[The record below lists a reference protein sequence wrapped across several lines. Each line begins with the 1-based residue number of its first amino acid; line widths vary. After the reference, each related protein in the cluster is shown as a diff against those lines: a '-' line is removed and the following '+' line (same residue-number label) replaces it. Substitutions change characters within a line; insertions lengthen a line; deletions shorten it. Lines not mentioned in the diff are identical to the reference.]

1 MGCET
6 EVRIGGHEVSELS
19 PFEQAMHFPELA
31 MHGIDAVGDVPASDA
46 VCIFGVDASSVAGD
60 VLSDMSDELS
70 DAPVS
75 MVCDGRVPGWV
86 GPGTL
91 GVIISYTGSCGQM
104 LDVYEELRRR
114 GSGVICLTSGGELA
128 SACGRDGTA
137 VVPIPS
143 GMTPQSATG
152 FVLGAVASIVE
163 RAGVFDAA
171 GFLSCDLRALEGF
184 GDECIGRAEPL
195 AGLLRDRVV
204 AVYSTSDIHA
214 CSRRWK
220 MSLAGHASCL
230 AFSGELPEFDHN
242 ELVGW
247 SDPNEH
253 APGLAMVVLRGTG
266 RPGLVPVIV
275 ECMLEVLDE
284 NGRDVVEVDVGTGS
298 RALRNIRGIM
308 LGDSLSYLMGG
319 AQR

>member
-1 MGCET
+1 
-6 EVRIGGHEVSELS
+6 
-19 PFEQAMHFPELA
+19 
-31 MHGIDAVGDVPASDA
+31 
-46 VCIFGVDASSVAGD
+46 
-60 VLSDMSDELS
+60 
-70 DAPVS
+70 
-75 MVCDGRVPGWV
+75 
-86 GPGTL
+86 
-91 GVIISYTGSCGQM
+91 M

-195 AGLLRDRVV
+195 AGLLRDWVV

-298 RALRNIRGIM
+298 SALRNIRGIM

>member
-1 MGCET
+1 
-6 EVRIGGHEVSELS
+6 
-19 PFEQAMHFPELA
+19 
-31 MHGIDAVGDVPASDA
+31 
-46 VCIFGVDASSVAGD
+46 
-60 VLSDMSDELS
+60 
-70 DAPVS
+70 
-75 MVCDGRVPGWV
+75 
-86 GPGTL
+86 
-91 GVIISYTGSCGQM
+91 
-104 LDVYEELRRR
+104 
-114 GSGVICLTSGGELA
+114 
-128 SACGRDGTA
+128 
-137 VVPIPS
+137 
-143 GMTPQSATG
+143 
-152 FVLGAVASIVE
+152 
-163 RAGVFDAA
+163 
-171 GFLSCDLRALEGF
+171 
-184 GDECIGRAEPL
+184 
-195 AGLLRDRVV
+195 
-204 AVYSTSDIHA
+204 
-214 CSRRWK
+214 

-298 RALRNIRGIM
+298 SALRNIRGIM